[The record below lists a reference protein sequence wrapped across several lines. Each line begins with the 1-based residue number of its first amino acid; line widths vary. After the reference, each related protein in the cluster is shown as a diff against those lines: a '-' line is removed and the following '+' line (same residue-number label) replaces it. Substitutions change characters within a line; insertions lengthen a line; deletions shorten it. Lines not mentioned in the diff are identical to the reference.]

1 MKFSHS
7 NLKLMLGCFPKSGES
22 KLVTKKNS
30 VFRLLFSK
38 ALAANFRQAIYE
50 SVVNKSIPYLLR
62 VLTNT
67 HNILW

>member
-1 MKFSHS
+1 MNFSHS
-7 NLKLMLGCFPKSGES
+7 NLKLMLGCFLKSGEFI
-22 KLVTKKNS
+22 LVTKKNS

-50 SVVNKSIPYLLR
+50 SVVNKSIPYLL
-62 VLTNT
+62 LTNT

>member
-1 MKFSHS
+1 
-7 NLKLMLGCFPKSGES
+7 MLGCFLKSGEFI
-22 KLVTKKNS
+22 LVTKKNS

-50 SVVNKSIPYLLR
+50 SVVNKSIPYLL
-62 VLTNT
+62 LTNT

>member
-1 MKFSHS
+1 
-7 NLKLMLGCFPKSGES
+7 MLGCFLKSGEFI
-22 KLVTKKNS
+22 LVTKKKS

-50 SVVNKSIPYLLR
+50 SVVNKSIPYLL
-62 VLTNT
+62 LTNT

>member
-1 MKFSHS
+1 
-7 NLKLMLGCFPKSGES
+7 MLGCFPKSGEFI
-22 KLVTKKNS
+22 LVTKKNS

-50 SVVNKSIPYLLR
+50 SVVNKSIPYLL
-62 VLTNT
+62 LTNT

>member
-7 NLKLMLGCFPKSGES
+7 NLKLMLGCFLKSGEFI
-22 KLVTKKNS
+22 LVTKKNS

-50 SVVNKSIPYLLR
+50 SVVNKSIPYLL
-62 VLTNT
+62 LTNT